1 MSSYTHVFWLSCSLT
16 CLYFL
21 APEALFII
29 QETRNLGAKQPVN
42 FELVQLAVSNK
53 WFYLIYFVYLAT

>member
-1 MSSYTHVFWLSCSLT
+1 MGSYTHVFPFWLSCSLT

-42 FELVQLAVSNK
+42 FELVQLAVSYK
-53 WFYLIYFVYLAT
+53 